1 MSLPPVAG
9 AVLKGEQVASKIG
22 FSALI
27 TSIRAVFS
35 PVTDI
40 AGVNTETV
48 PASPARISVKTL
60 AVPGWRAGT
69 VTVLTVLVLSM
80 LLLAVALVV
89 PGAVEDSP
97 PVPGPAP
104 GLVVKV
110 EIVAALAGPQAL
122 VITVVAVRHSVT
134 DLLLRQSL
142 LISPTLPDW
151 EISQTLYNL

>member
-9 AVLKGEQVASKIG
+9 AVLTGEQVATKIG
-22 FSALI
+22 FGALI
-27 TSIRAVFS
+27 TSIWAVFS

-48 PASPARISVKTL
+48 PASPARSSVKTL
-60 AVPGWRAGT
+60 AVPGWRAGI
-69 VTVLTVLVLSM
+69 VLTVLVLIP

-97 PVPGPAP
+97 GVPGPAP
-104 GLVVKV
+104 GLLVKV
-110 EIVAALAGPQAL
+110 EIVAALTGPDTL
-122 VITVVAVRHSVT
+122 VITLIAVRHSVT

-142 LISPTLPDW
+142 LISITLPVW
-151 EISQTLYNL
+151 GIFV

>member
-9 AVLKGEQVASKIG
+9 AFLKGEQVATKIG
-22 FSALI
+22 FGALI

-40 AGVNTETV
+40 AGINTEAV
-48 PASPARISVKTL
+48 PTPPARTSVKTL

-69 VTVLTVLVLSM
+69 VLTVLPLSL

-89 PGAVEDSP
+89 PGAVEDCP
-97 PVPGPAP
+97 GVPGPAP

-110 EIVAALAGPQAL
+110 VEVAALAGPQTL

>member
-1 MSLPPVAG
+1 MFLSPVAG
-9 AVLKGEQVASKIG
+9 AVLTREQVAAKIG

-27 TSIRAVFS
+27 ASIRAVFS

-40 AGVNTETV
+40 AGINTEAV
-48 PASPARISVKTL
+48 PAPPARTSVKTL

-69 VTVLTVLVLSM
+69 LLTGLPLSP
-80 LLLAVALVV
+80 LLLTVALVV
-89 PGAVEDSP
+89 PGAVEDCP
-97 PVPGPAP
+97 GVPGPAP

-110 EIVAALAGPQAL
+110 AEVAALGGPKAL

-142 LISPTLPDW
+142 LISPTLPALGNV
-151 EISQTLYNL
+151 SNTL